1 MQCNTNY
8 SNSENNFSYINLN
21 VLKKY
26 KKIFD
31 RKAVLG
37 LSDHTSGHS
46 TVLGAVALGARVV
59 EKHFTDDN
67 NRNGPDHKFSMNY
80 KTWKLM
86 VDETRRLERA
96 LGDGNKKIEKNEIL
110 TSYIQRRS
118 YYSVREIKKGE
129 KIKKDSVFP
138 LRPYLKNSISPNNE
152 KLILNKRAK
161 KNIKKGECIKKNL
174 IY

>member
-1 MQCNTNY
+1 
-8 SNSENNFSYINLN
+8 
-21 VLKKY
+21 
-26 KKIFD
+26 
-31 RKAVLG
+31 
-37 LSDHTSGHS
+37 
-46 TVLGAVALGARVV
+46 
-59 EKHFTDDN
+59 
-67 NRNGPDHKFSMNY
+67 
-80 KTWKLM
+80 M

-96 LGDGNKKIEKNEIL
+96 LGGGKKKIEKNEIL

-138 LRPYLKNSISPNNE
+138 LRPYLKNSISPKNE

-174 IY
+174 IH